1 MSEEVRV
8 RFAPSPTG
16 FLHIGGVRTALFNW
30 LFARHNK
37 GTFILRIEDTDR
49 ERSTEDSIQEIIE
62 SMRWLGL
69 DWDEGPFRQMERQS
83 LYAQKVQ
90 ELLDGQKAY
99 RCYCSP
105 EELEAKRQ
113 AAQAR
118 KEKPRYDGTCRDRK
132 DPPDAPHVV
141 RFKCPPTG
149 NVVVN
154 DLLRGN
160 VTFDLAELD
169 DFILLR
175 TDGTPTYNFVV
186 VVDDA
191 DMRITHVIRGDD
203 HLSNTPR
210 QALMYDALGFPRPQF
225 AHLSMILGPDKTRLS
240 KRHGATATLAYR
252 DMGYLPNALINYLA
266 RLGWSHGDQE
276 IFTTEEMIEHFSLE
290 HVTISAA
297 VFNPEKLKWVN
308 EQWIQK
314 MPALELAK
322 HLEPILV
329 REKVLPEGHGKTL
342 ADIATVIPSLQQR
355 AKTLIE
361 MAHGAEFYLK
371 NVDVSI
377 KFSLGLRFKA
387 EAEVIRNEK
396 VIKEE
401 KPFSPEAEI
410 DEKAVKKFL
419 TPEIKPLFEKL
430 VAGLEAMDEP
440 LDHDAVE
447 ALFKQTIEEAGLKLG
462 KLAQPVRVALTGKT
476 ASPGIYDVVLLLGK
490 QKTVERLGSAVHII
504 STLKE

>member
-1 MSEEVRV
+1 MTEEVRV

-30 LFARHNK
+30 LFARHHQGK
-37 GTFILRIEDTDR
+37 FILRIEDTDR

-62 SMRWLGL
+62 SMQWLGL
-69 DWDEGPFRQMERQS
+69 DWDEGPFRQMAR
-83 LYAQKVQ
+83 Q
-90 ELLDGQKAY
+90 ELYKEKVDQLLNEGKAY

-105 EELEAKRQ
+105 EDLEAKRK
-113 AAQAR
+113 AAQAK
-118 KEKPRYDGTCRDRK
+118 KEKPKYDGTCRGRK
-132 DPPDAPHVV
+132 DQPDAPHVV
-141 RFKCPPTG
+141 RFQCPPSG
-149 NVVVN
+149 NVVVK
-154 DLLRGN
+154 DILRGN
-160 VTFDLAELD
+160 VEFDVAELD
-169 DFILLR
+169 DFIILR

-191 DMRITHVIRGDD
+191 DMRISHVIRGDD

-210 QALMYDALGFPRPQF
+210 QALMYDALNFPRPQF
-225 AHLSMILGPDKTRLS
+225 AHLSMILGADKSRLS

-276 IFTTEEMIEHFSLE
+276 LFTQQEMIEHFSLE

-297 VFNPEKLKWVN
+297 VFDPEKLLWVN

-314 MPALELAK
+314 SKPEALVDPFEAALIQ
-322 HLEPILV
+322 EGI
-329 REKVLPEGHGKTL
+329 LPEEHDKSKDDL
-342 ADIATVIPSLQQR
+342 IKIIPSLQQR

-361 MAHGAEFYLK
+361 MAHGAEFYFKRVDLK
-371 NVDVSI
+371 AKV
-377 KFSLGLRFKA
+377 KGTATATGTL
-387 EAEVIRNEK
+387 EVK
-396 VIKEE
+396 KY
-401 KPFSPEAEI
+401 SPDLQP

-419 TPEIKPLFEKL
+419 TPEVKPLFDKL
-430 VAGLEAMDEP
+430 VAGLEGMDEP

-447 ALFKQTIEEAGLKLG
+447 ALFKQTVEDAGLKLG

-476 ASPGIYDVVLLLGK
+476 ASPGIFDVVLLLGK
-490 QKTVERLGSAVHII
+490 ARTIERLKDANSII
-504 STLKE
+504 DPS